1 MKKWI
6 ITAETTCDLSPEI
19 LKERNFKTIPIN
31 VILGVEELQD
41 GENVTAEQLFEYVA
55 KTGTLPKTAAG

>member
-1 MKKWI
+1 MKKCI

-31 VILGVEELQD
+31 VILGMEELKD
-41 GENVTAEQLFEYVA
+41 GVDVTA
-55 KTGTLPKTAAG
+55 